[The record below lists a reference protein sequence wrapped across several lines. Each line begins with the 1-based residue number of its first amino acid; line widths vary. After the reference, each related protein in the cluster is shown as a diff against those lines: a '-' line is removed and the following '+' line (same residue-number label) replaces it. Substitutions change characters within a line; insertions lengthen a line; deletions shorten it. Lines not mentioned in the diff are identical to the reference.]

1 MACESNPRA
10 GPDGLASWSWSA
22 ISSRNEAGNVRPSF
36 RRLRLIISSL
46 RLWPHLTIMLAMNSH
61 VVKADLT
68 RWADIYQLG
77 TPRSARDFSF
87 LFLTFMTFL
96 PEYRNLFYLRAGIKA
111 RLFAWMCPSLATL
124 EIAPT
129 SIGPGL
135 FIQHGNSTMISAESI
150 GANCWINQHVVIGY
164 SNDTDRPTLGDN
176 VRISAGAKVIGNIKI
191 GNNATIG
198 LNTVV
203 IDNVP
208 PNVTVFGVPGR
219 IIWKG

>member
-1 MACESNPRA
+1 MDNR
-10 GPDGLASWSWSA
+10 
-22 ISSRNEAGNVRPSF
+22 
-36 RRLRLIISSL
+36 
-46 RLWPHLTIMLAMNSH
+46 
-61 VVKADLT
+61 VVKADLA
-68 RWADIYQLG
+68 RWAEVYRLG
-77 TPRSARDFSF
+77 KPYSTRDYAM
-87 LFLTFMTFL
+87 LFLNFMTFL
-96 PEYRNLFYLRAGIKA
+96 PEFRNLFYLRAGIKA
-111 RLFAWMCPSLATL
+111 RLLSWLCPALATL
-124 EIAPT
+124 EIVPT
-129 SIGPGL
+129 NIGPGL
-135 FIQHGNSTMISAESI
+135 FIQHGNSTMISAERI

-176 VRISAGAKVIGNIKI
+176 VRISAGAKIIGKIKI

>member
-1 MACESNPRA
+1 M
-10 GPDGLASWSWSA
+10 A
-22 ISSRNEAGNVRPSF
+22 ISAT
-36 RRLRLIISSL
+36 
-46 RLWPHLTIMLAMNSH
+46 RLWPHLIVMLAMDNW
-61 VVKADLT
+61 VVKADLA
-68 RWADIYQLG
+68 RWAGIYNLG
-77 TPRSARDFSF
+77 EPRNVRDYSV

-96 PEYRNLFYLRAGIKA
+96 PEFRNVFYLRAGIKG

-135 FIQHGNSTMISAESI
+135 FIQHGIGTMVSAESI
-150 GANCWINQHVVIGY
+150 GANCWINQHVVIGF
-164 SNDTDRPTLGDN
+164 SNETDRPTLGDN

-191 GNNATIG
+191 GDNATIG